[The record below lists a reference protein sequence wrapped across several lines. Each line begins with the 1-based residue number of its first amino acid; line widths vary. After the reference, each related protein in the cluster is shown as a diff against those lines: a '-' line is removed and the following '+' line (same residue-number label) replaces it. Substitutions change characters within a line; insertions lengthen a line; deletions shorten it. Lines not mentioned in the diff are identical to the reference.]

1 MVDKPLCNYFKTYEI
16 NAEKYKDPSVLFVDK
31 KSTII
36 EELKE
41 VLIEYNGIKFSVGL
55 SLEFF
60 KDEKDGTRKY
70 FQGQRH
76 GEQSAVLNDN
86 NIENLYT
93 EQVTHIEKWIEN
105 FTSQEGT
112 GAAVNKCIK
121 LYLNIAKYEPLKGSS
136 YMPLPDK
143 IANKKVVINVK
154 NDDNKCIEWAL
165 KSALYPAKSN
175 VSNKY
180 TYTKYDLNLEGI
192 VVNIPLNC
200 SIDLLPS
207 VKIL

>member
-1 MVDKPLCNYFKTYEI
+1 M
-16 NAEKYKDPSVLFVDK
+16 A
-31 KSTII
+31 
-36 EELKE
+36 
-41 VLIEYNGIKFSVGL
+41 IKFSVGL

-76 GEQSAVLNDN
+76 GEQSAVFNDN

-93 EQVTHIEKWIEN
+93 EQVTYIEKWIEN

-112 GAAVNKCIK
+112 GAAVNKRNK
-121 LYLNIAKYEPLKGSS
+121 LYVNIAKYEPLKGSS

-143 IANKKVVINVK
+143 IANKKAVINVK
-154 NDDNKCIEWAL
+154 NDDNRCIEWAL

-175 VSNKY
+175 VNNKF

-192 VVNIPLNC
+192 VDFPTPV
-200 SIDLLPS
+200 S
-207 VKIL
+207 